1 MPKKKKKPKP
11 EPEPEPDEDEPVVV
25 IPEDQEQLTEKEL
38 EEEHTQ
44 IIRAEDPNAP
54 DNVTKFNYQANAF
67 KVEPSISHTAVH
79 LDKRYALIMHRESE
93 DAKVQLAMEAQ
104 IIEKEK
110 DVLKQL
116 EEAAEKEE
124 GRDADEVVEDA
135 SALRN
140 QFNFSDRTYQTVIHP
155 RRDVEIMTVPPQA
168 VEFSGMA
175 TQHDIWD
182 WYAKDL
188 DNQEKEAQRQ
198 KDKAKNKKN
207 KDDDSGRKVFTS
219 KTNKKKDPLYTMEMQ
234 RSLQMVERAVNQN
247 AFDDILM
254 DFKFWEDESDALKPG
269 SGSLLPLWQFSSQK
283 ARHRAVTGL
292 CWNKQHD
299 DPFAVALG
307 SYDFT
312 RQATG
317 TICVYSLKNP
327 SSPDFV
333 YQTDS
338 GVMCIDFNSTKA
350 TSLLACGLYDGGI
363 AVFDL
368 GKKDEKTHGYDR
380 EAVVQ
385 ATINTGKH
393 MDPVWQV
400 RWSTEDTSGVV
411 SFVSIS
417 TDGTMIQWSITTN
430 ELQVEELMRVKLL
443 LKDDDADI
451 DETDVVGQASTN
463 CFAFSRDSSN
473 LFVVGTEEGDIYK
486 CSTAYTTEYLLAYEG
501 HDLNVYGV
509 EYNHFHSSVFLS
521 CSADWTVKMWDHGS
535 VKAVMSWD
543 LNNAVCDVAWAPFSS
558 TVFAAVTS
566 DAKVH
571 VFDLNQNK
579 VEPMCEQKVIR
590 KAKLTHIIFNPVEPI
605 ILVGDDKGSV
615 VALKLSPNL
624 RELTVVESHKHPK
637 TGEMKPT
644 PTDPDELRIWQK
656 EELDAEIGKLQ
667 NVMDRAIQSQQ
678 ASGED

>member
-1 MPKKKKKPKP
+1 MLSQ
-11 EPEPEPDEDEPVVV
+11 ETVVV
-25 IPEDQEQLTEKEL
+25 IPEDQAQLTEKEM

-54 DNVTKFNYQANAF
+54 DSISHYNYAEQAF
-67 KVEPSISHTAVH
+67 KTEPSISHMAVH
-79 LDKRYALIMHRESE
+79 MDKCYAFIMHIESD
-93 DAKVQLAMEAQ
+93 DAKHQKAMEEQ

-110 DVLKQL
+110 ETLKEL

-124 GRDADEVVEDA
+124 GRDADEQVEDA

-155 RRDVEIMTVPPQA
+155 RRDVEIMTVPPMA
-168 VEFSGMA
+168 VEFSAMA

-188 DNQEKEAQRQ
+188 GNQEKEAQRA
-198 KDKAKNKKN
+198 KDKAKNKKG
-207 KDDDSGRKVFTS
+207 KSDDEGRKVFQTKS
-219 KTNKKKDPLYTMEMQ
+219 NKKKDPLYTMEMQ

-254 DFKFWEDESDALKPG
+254 DYKFWEDESDALKPG
-269 SGSLLPLWQFSSQK
+269 AGSLLPLWQFSSQK

-292 CWNKQHD
+292 CWNKQHED
-299 DPFAVALG
+299 LFAVALG

-350 TSLLACGLYDGGI
+350 VSLLACGLYDGGI

-400 RWSTEDTSGVV
+400 RWSQEDSSGVV

-430 ELQVEELMRVKLL
+430 ELQVEELMKFKLL

-521 CSADWTVKMWDHGS
+521 CSADWTVKMWDHGN

-571 VFDLNQNK
+571 VFDLAQNK
-579 VEPMCEQKVIR
+579 IEPMCEQKVIR

-624 RELTVVESHKHPK
+624 RELTVVEEHKHPK

-644 PTDPDELRIWQK
+644 PTDPEELRKWQK
-656 EELDAEIGKLQ
+656 ECLDAEINKLQ
-667 NVMDRAIQSQQ
+667 SVMDRAIQSQQ